1 MDRRETL
8 ERRMEILKIKR
19 GVDSVSPFDPEL
31 GFITNAEEI
40 RQIAL
45 RSLKRHASKEDP
57 YGEENW
63 DEELDTIHPYLDFI
77 GLYPETIRPYNI
89 SPDGYNTKSEIMAKV
104 NEILTDMYEERK
116 ARERLIDEQERIINK
131 LKNKL

>member
-8 ERRMEILKIKR
+8 ERGMEVLKSRR

-31 GFITNAEEI
+31 GFVTDPEEI

-45 RSLKRHASKEDP
+45 RSIKRQKVKEDP

-89 SPDGYNTKSEIMAKV
+89 SPDGYEANG
-104 NEILTDMYEERK
+104 
-116 ARERLIDEQERIINK
+116 IDLGTTNSGYTIIGTRNYG
-131 LKNKL
+131 

>member
-1 MDRRETL
+1 MERREIL
-8 ERRMEILKIKR
+8 ERGMEILKAKR
-19 GVDSVSPFDPEL
+19 GVENISPFDPEL
-31 GFITNAEEI
+31 GFVTDPEKI

-45 RSLKRHASKEDP
+45 RSLRRQAAKEDP

-89 SPDGYNTKSEIMAKV
+89 SPDGYKTSPEIMAKFD
-104 NEILTDMYEERK
+104 EIISDLFEKRK
-116 ARERLIDEQERIINK
+116 AYKIEEQDRIINK